1 MSKCCAALIG
11 CALLGL
17 FACSETPEPPAAS
30 ATHSRVVTLAPNLTE
45 LVFAAGAGDKL
56 VGASAYSD
64 YPDIARRLPIIGDAF
79 AVDQEQLAILQPD
92 LLLVWESGTPDH
104 VVEELRSL
112 GYNVEAIRTRTLAD
126 VADALRRIGELTDS
140 VARAEIV
147 AKAYNA
153 SLQNIRIRY
162 ENVEDLRVFY
172 QVDRRPL
179 YTVNDEHYVSELI
192 RLCGGSNVF
201 ADLDELAPA
210 VDVEAVVERNPE
222 VILASS
228 DAGSDAF
235 AEWERWPHIA
245 ANQYR
250 NRFLIPADEIG
261 RATTRLLVAA
271 EAVCEALQE
280 ARKRRALAMANPA

>member
-1 MSKCCAALIG
+1 MNRWCAALIS

-17 FACSETPEPPAAS
+17 CACSETTEPPAAS
-30 ATHSRVVTLAPNLTE
+30 ATYSRVVTLAPNLTE
-45 LVFAAGAGDKL
+45 LVFAAGAGRKL

-64 YPDIARRLPIIGDAF
+64 YPDIARQLPIIGDAF

-104 VVEELRSL
+104 VVDELRSL
-112 GYNVEAIRTRTLAD
+112 GYNVEVIRTRTLAD

-140 VARAEIV
+140 AAQAEIV
-147 AKAYNA
+147 ANAYNA
-153 SLQNIRIRY
+153 GLRNIAMKY
-162 ENVEDLRVFY
+162 ESAEDLRVFY
-172 QVDRRPL
+172 QIDRRPL
-179 YTVNDEHYVSELI
+179 YTINDEHYVSDLI
-192 RLCGGSNVF
+192 KLCGGSNVF

-210 VDVEAVVERNPE
+210 VDVEAVLERNPE

-228 DAGSDAF
+228 DAGPEAF
-235 AEWERWPHIA
+235 TDWERWPHMA

-250 NRFLIPADEIG
+250 NQFLIPADEIG

-271 EAVCEALQE
+271 EAVCDSLQE
-280 ARKRRALAMANPA
+280 ARERRTLAVTNPA

>member
-1 MSKCCAALIG
+1 MSRSCAALIG

-17 FACSETPEPPAAS
+17 YACSETSEPPATS
-30 ATHSRVVTLAPNLTE
+30 ATYSRVVTLAPNLTE
-45 LVFAAGAGDKL
+45 LVFAAGAGGKL

-64 YPDIARRLPIIGDAF
+64 YPDIAARLPIIGDAF

-104 VVEELRSL
+104 VVDELRSL

-140 VARAEIV
+140 AAQAEIV
-147 AKAYNA
+147 ANAYNA
-153 SLQNIRIRY
+153 GLQDIAIRY
-162 ENVEDLRVFY
+162 ESVEDLRVFY
-172 QVDRRPL
+172 QVDGRPL

-228 DAGSDAF
+228 DAGPGAF

-250 NRFLIPADEIG
+250 NQFLIPADEIG

-280 ARKRRALAMANPA
+280 ARKRRALVMTKSS